1 MHVRVASSDG
11 ESRLNIPR
19 RNRFQSHR
27 PILLILLSTCCLL
40 AACHRP
46 APASDLKFEWTLKP
60 SPARVGPAIL
70 ELRLLDA
77 GGRPVSGAQ
86 LRIEA
91 QMSHPG
97 MAPLVTTASEREK
110 GRYEA
115 TLQFAMGGDWIL
127 VIGGSLPN
135 GEAVHYRIDVPN
147 VRSA

>member
-1 MHVRVASSDG
+1 VHVRVAPSDG

-27 PILLILLSTCCLL
+27 PTLLVVLSACGLL
-40 AACHRP
+40 AACQRP
-46 APASDLKFEWTLKP
+46 APAANVTFEWTLDP
-60 SPARVGPAIL
+60 APARVGSAIL
-70 ELRLLDA
+70 ELRLSDA
-77 GGRPVSGAQ
+77 GGHPVSGAR

-110 GRYEA
+110 GRYGA
-115 TLQFAMGGDWIL
+115 TLSFAMGGDWIL
-127 VIGGSLPN
+127 LIGGSLPN
-135 GEAVHYRIDVPN
+135 GEAIQYRIDVPN

>member
-1 MHVRVASSDG
+1 MHVRVAPSDG
-11 ESRLNIPR
+11 ESRLSIPR
-19 RNRFQSHR
+19 RNRIRRHR
-27 PILLILLSTCCLL
+27 PTRLILLSVCCLL
-40 AACHRP
+40 AACHRS
-46 APASDLKFEWTLKP
+46 APAGNVKFEWTLEP
-60 SPARVGPAIL
+60 APARVGPAIL

-77 GGRPVSGAQ
+77 GGHPVSGAQ

-115 TLQFAMGGDWIL
+115 TLQFAMSGDWIL
-127 VIGGSLPN
+127 LIGGSLPN
-135 GEAVHYRIDVPN
+135 GEAIHYRIDVPN